1 MNSQTRCRLS
11 LSLVVALGAGSV
23 LAAAPHRTTV
33 SLQEFPPEFSGE
45 GARQVLDNERAVVWA
60 ATGTKGQPTTLHT
73 HERDRVSVDL
83 ADASVRFTRA
93 DGVSESVSLTTGQVH
108 FEPKGTTHRVEIVSD
123 SPRHVILIDLK
134 EVVVPLSEN
143 LSGFANAYPRAD
155 AVKLLENDR
164 VVVWE
169 YTWTTGVPSPTHFHD
184 KDAVIVFMGA
194 GELRA
199 TTPDGTVRG
208 GTRSFGDVVFSP
220 RDVTHVEE
228 LISGSAKSIV
238 IELK

>member
-1 MNSQTRCRLS
+1 MNSRVIGLLS
-11 LSLVVALGAGSV
+11 LFWV
-23 LAAAPHRTTV
+23 LALCPTTWLAAKAHPTSV
-33 SLQEFPPEFSGE
+33 SGQDVPPEFSAE
-45 GARQVLDNERAVVWA
+45 GARQVLDNERVVVWT
-60 ATGTKGQPTTLHT
+60 ATDMKGRPSTVHT

-83 ADASVRFTRA
+83 GDASVRITTA
-93 DGVSESVSLTTGQVH
+93 EGVSESVSLTTGQVL
-108 FEPKGTTHRVEIVSD
+108 FEGKDTTHRVEIVSD
-123 SPRHVILIDLK
+123 NPRQVILIDLK
-134 EVVVPLSEN
+134 EVVVPPSEN
-143 LSGFANAYPRAD
+143 LTGFANAYPRAD

-184 KDAVIVFMGA
+184 KDAVIVFMGE

-208 GTRSFGDVVFSP
+208 GSRSFGDVVFSP
-220 RDVTHVEE
+220 RNVTHVEE
-228 LISGSAKSIV
+228 LIAGSAKSIV

>member
-1 MNSQTRCRLS
+1 MNRRARCLTS
-11 LSLVVALGAGSV
+11 LLWVLVLGAGSG
-23 LAAAPHRTTV
+23 LAATAHPTKV
-33 SLQEFPPEFSGE
+33 SLQELPPEWSGE
-45 GARQVLDNERAVVWA
+45 DARQVLDNERALVWA
-60 ATGTKGQPTTLHT
+60 VTGTKGRTATVHT
-73 HERDRVSVDL
+73 HKRDRMSVDL
-83 ADASVRFTRA
+83 ADASVRFTTA
-93 DGVSESVSLTTGQVH
+93 DGISESVSLTTGQVL
-108 FEPKGTTHRVEIVSD
+108 FEPTGTTHSVEILSD

-134 EVVVPLSEN
+134 EVVVPPSEN
-143 LSGFANAYPRAD
+143 LTGFANAYPRAD

-208 GTRSFGDVVFSP
+208 GSRSFGDVVFSP
-220 RDVTHVEE
+220 RNVTHVEE
-228 LISGSAKSIV
+228 LITGSAKSIV